1 MYILKSEV
9 EEVVDPETPKANQK
23 LQNMKD
29 KDQEDH
35 TKQQYFLPISTKE
48 RWHFCIASPDDQK
61 STRFRYNHIYVR
73 LRKITFKLPHF

>member
-48 RWHFCIASPDDQK
+48 R
-61 STRFRYNHIYVR
+61 
-73 LRKITFKLPHF
+73 